1 MAMADAATI
10 RVLIVD
16 NHELF
21 RTALAV
27 DLNQYSDLEVV
38 GLAADGEQAIAL
50 AQQLLP
56 DVILMDLQ
64 MPVMDGLTAS
74 RHIKSSYPNVKI
86 FAYTSLDDPQAE
98 VLVQTVPIDRFCHKE
113 TNTDLLVEL
122 IRQAMDFYQ
131 PEKKGYLGK
140 PKQ

>member
-1 MAMADAATI
+1 MAMTDAATI

-21 RTALAV
+21 RTSLAI
-27 DLNQYSDLEVV
+27 DLNQYPDLEVV
-38 GLAADGEQAIAL
+38 GLAADGKQAIAMT
-50 AQQLLP
+50 QQLLP

-98 VLVQTVPIDRFCHKE
+98 VLAQAVPVDRFCRKE
-113 TNTDLLVEL
+113 IDTDLLVES
-122 IRQAMDFYQ
+122 IRQAKEFQ
-131 PEKKGYLGK
+131 PSEKKGYLGK